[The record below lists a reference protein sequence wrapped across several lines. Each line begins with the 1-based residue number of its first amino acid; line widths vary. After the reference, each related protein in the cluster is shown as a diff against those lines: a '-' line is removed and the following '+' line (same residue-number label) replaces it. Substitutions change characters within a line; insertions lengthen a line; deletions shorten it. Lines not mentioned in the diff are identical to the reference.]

1 VAGRRDN
8 EDVVE
13 GLTFT
18 KDEVRPTMVLDRF
31 PVSVMGTVID
41 LADNSGILDTSERDW
56 GDILDELT
64 SLYRSDGA
72 VVALIVRSC
81 PESDGIESSGSEPK
95 EEQSS
100 RSASI

>member
-1 VAGRRDN
+1 MAGRRDN

-18 KDEVRPTMVLDRF
+18 KDEVRPTMVPDRF
-31 PVSVMGTVID
+31 PVSVMEID
-41 LADNSGILDTSERDW
+41 LADNGGVLDTSERDW